1 MWKSFATFKNFS
13 AHDLFNQIA
22 RLSQPQQVRA
32 DQRLE
37 NFRAP
42 FVFAGAAAG
51 TAALR
56 DLLSMT
62 ATAPISAASTM
73 REVLEAFPGAQ
84 RALFRRYHIGG
95 CSSCAFQPDET
106 LEQLCTRNGDLN
118 VAEVLDHIKT
128 SHEQDAKIF
137 IEPSELAAWLKKDP
151 SLRLVDV
158 RSREEFEAVHLL
170 DSRLLSQDVMREIMA
185 DGSNT
190 RALVLIDH
198 QGKQALDA
206 AAYFLGHG
214 LQNVRCLRGGL
225 DAWSQ
230 EVDPKVPRYKIEV

>member
-1 MWKSFATFKNFS
+1 MTTT
-13 AHDLFNQIA
+13 
-22 RLSQPQQVRA
+22 A
-32 DQRLE
+32 DI
-37 NFRAP
+37 
-42 FVFAGAAAG
+42 
-51 TAALR
+51 
-56 DLLSMT
+56 
-62 ATAPISAASTM
+62 ISPHSTM

-95 CSSCAFQPDET
+95 CSSCAFRPDET

-128 SHEQDAKIF
+128 SHEQDAKVL

-151 SLRLVDV
+151 SIRLVDV

-170 DSRLLSQDVMREIMA
+170 DSSLLSQDVMREIMA

-190 RALVLIDH
+190 RPLVLIDH

-206 AAYFLGHG
+206 AAYFL
-214 LQNVRCLRGGL
+214 
-225 DAWSQ
+225 
-230 EVDPKVPRYKIEV
+230 